1 MTRPQLLQVARSHVS
16 KPLNLN
22 VSGTNRDVV
31 PKQKYDRFPSAGDH
45 IDYTNTFENAW
56 TAPEHAVIA
65 GSQWKS
71 KE

>member
-31 PKQKYDRFPSAGDH
+31 PKRKYDRFPSAGDH
-45 IDYTNTFENAW
+45 IHSTTTFENAW
-56 TAPEHAVIA
+56 IAPEHTVIG
-65 GSQWKS
+65 GS
-71 KE
+71 